1 MKGFAGDEREFF
13 EKGIRKDRKP
23 VPIHPQGWIDVNFL
37 YVQIFSEHNKTW
49 YLGTGFSISIGL

>member
-37 YVQIFSEHNKTW
+37 YVQISLSITRPGTW
-49 YLGTGFSISIGL
+49 VLGSV